1 VTDKQQD
8 FEEFVRVQLDE
19 SVDGMDA
26 ATRMRLAAIR
36 HKALASDSKPPRRGW
51 LLPASLAT
59 AMAAFVLIWM
69 LPQQQVGNGLDV
81 AMEDME
87 LLASDIDVELLEDIE
102 FYQWL
107 QASNHAG

>member
-1 VTDKQQD
+1 
-8 FEEFVRVQLDE
+8 
-19 SVDGMDA
+19 
-26 ATRMRLAAIR
+26 
-36 HKALASDSKPPRRGW
+36 
-51 LLPASLAT
+51 
-59 AMAAFVLIWM
+59 MAAFVLIWM